1 MKNIWQ
7 KVAIA
12 AGAVASVAGSAK
24 DIPLLPG
31 KYQPIVAAVASIA
44 GILAGLYHPA
54 PGAAVEPAAEP
65 ALTAYGRETRSRA
78 LNGGD

>member
-1 MKNIWQ
+1 MKDIW
-7 KVAIA
+7 KKIAIA

-54 PGAAVEPAAEP
+54 PGTPAEAPREPA
-65 ALTAYGRETRSRA
+65 GV
-78 LNGGD
+78 